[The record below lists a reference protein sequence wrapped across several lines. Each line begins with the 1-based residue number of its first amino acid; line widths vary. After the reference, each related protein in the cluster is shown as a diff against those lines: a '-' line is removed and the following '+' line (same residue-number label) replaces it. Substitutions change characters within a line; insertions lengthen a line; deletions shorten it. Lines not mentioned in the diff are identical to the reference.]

1 MANNSHEQDVEFS
14 ANNSDGLEKAIK
26 EHHEHETPFSPLE
39 TRKLLRKL
47 DFAILPLVSVM
58 YLLSFLDRSNIG
70 NARLAGLEKDLGMTG
85 WDYAV
90 SQPQFISKVMK
101 LIQSIDGRQCF
112 LPFLHSVRG
121 TVEPRHEKVPS
132 LYLDSIYHAC
142 VGHRHDLNGH
152 CS

>member
-1 MANNSHEQDVEFS
+1 MAGISHEKDVDMS
-14 ANNSDGLEKAIK
+14 ANSDLSEKAIK
-26 EHHEHETPFSPLE
+26 EHHEHATPLSRQE

-90 SQPQFISKVMK
+90 SRLHLASKAIG
-101 LIQSIDGRQCF
+101 LTPSIDGRQRV
-112 LPFLHSVRG
+112 LPLLHPV
-121 TVEPRHEKVPS
+121 
-132 LYLDSIYHAC
+132 
-142 VGHRHDLNGH
+142 
-152 CS
+152 